1 MFGTEISI
9 NEPVWPSLILA
20 GSALVIAFLWLIF
33 RRTRGGIKLLSRY
46 VWIETA
52 ANFII
57 IPLVIFGVGDL
68 STKVLETFEQ
78 TELAGFSTGAMQLVL
93 FVAVAVG
100 LGRIT
105 EVWFCVSHADE
116 DDNDARL
123 PQLIRLVLYGLCVI
137 GGIAIFL
144 TLNGY
149 RPTELYL
156 STGVLAAILAFAT
169 QQTLGDFFAGL
180 TLSLESPFKLGDWI
194 MLEDGT
200 EGGVVDI
207 NWRTTRLRQWDNAT
221 LVVPNSVL
229 AKTRIRNLHDRHH
242 TYSPWYTV
250 RISADHDPRAIKV
263 LLLDAASR
271 CTRTVPGKVPVI
283 RLSDASQD
291 PYSYLIWVHFPNYL
305 AMFAGREELFREIH
319 DGLNAAGIHV
329 AVDMQEI
336 RYARATQPQMEP
348 PSVLMALRSL
358 DFAAFLHE
366 DDLAGI
372 ASMSQRSFYE
382 AGAVILSEGHQAEGI
397 HIISSGVVEV
407 TVKSHTNKQHAV
419 EDLNPGQYFGLSAML
434 TNEPA
439 GMQYT
444 ARTDVSVITVDVE
457 CLRKVAAGKDDI
469 TEQFA
474 ELVQRRRRRAEDAR
488 SFTADHT
495 QAVTI
500 QDIVRR
506 IDRVFR
512 GSVR

>member
-1 MFGTEISI
+1 MFSTEMSMDG
-9 NEPVWPSLILA
+9 PVWRSLVLA
-20 GSALVIAFLWLIF
+20 GSALLIAVLWLIF
-33 RRTRGGIKLLSRY
+33 RRTRGGTKLLSRY

-57 IPLVIFGVGDL
+57 IPLMIFGIGDL
-68 STKVLETFEQ
+68 STKVLEGFDQ
-78 TELAGFSTGAMQLVL
+78 VKLAEFSADTMQLVL
-93 FVAVAVG
+93 FVALAVG
-100 LGRIT
+100 LGRIV
-105 EVWFCVSHADE
+105 EVWFSVSHVDE

-123 PQLIRLVLYGLCVI
+123 PQLIRLVLYGFCII
-137 GGIAIFL
+137 GGTAIFL

-221 LVVPNSVL
+221 LIVPNSVL

-242 TYSPWYTV
+242 AYSPWYNV

-271 CTRTVPGKVPVI
+271 CKRTVPGTVPVI
-283 RLSDASQD
+283 RLTDGSQS
-291 PYSYLIWVHFPNYL
+291 PYSYMIWVHFPNYP
-305 AMFAGREELFREIH
+305 AMFPGREELFREIH
-319 DGLNAAGIHV
+319 DGLSAAGIQV
-329 AVDMQEI
+329 AVDMQEV
-336 RYARATQPQMEP
+336 RYARAVQPQMEP
-348 PSVLMALRSL
+348 PSVLMALKSL
-358 DFAAFLHE
+358 DFATFLQE
-366 DDLAGI
+366 DDMAAI
-372 ASMSQRSFYE
+372 ASMSKRSFFE
-382 AGAVILSEGHQAEGI
+382 AGSVILSEGQRAEGI
-397 HIISSGVVEV
+397 QIISSGVVEV
-407 TVKSHTNKQHAV
+407 TVTSQSNKRHSV

-457 CLRKVAAGKDDI
+457 CLRKVATGKDHI

-474 ELVQRRRRRAEDAR
+474 ELVQRRRKRADDAR
-488 SFTADHT
+488 SFTADSAD
-495 QAVTI
+495 AVTI

-512 GSVR
+512 GSA